1 MLDDLDRA
9 LIHALHVEGRAP
21 FSRIAGVLGVSAQ
34 TVARRYRRL
43 RTEAGLRVVGLA
55 DPHRAGRTQW
65 LVRLTAAARSAQTIA
80 EALVRRPDTSWVKL
94 TSGGTEITAIIHA
107 PTDDTAGNSLLLR
120 DIPRTGGITA
130 VSAHCLLHTY
140 LGGPVNWRRGAR
152 TLDAE
157 QQRALRE
164 GAEGR
169 EDGEGAEGV
178 EARRPGPGDAEL
190 LAALE
195 RDGRAAF
202 GELARRTGW
211 SPATVARRLA
221 ELRAGGGLFFDVEMD
236 AGLFG
241 VRTRALLWMS
251 VRPADLEGVA
261 EELATHDELA
271 FVAATTG
278 PTNLVAQAL
287 CRDPADLH
295 RYLTRRLGALRQIR
309 ALETSP
315 VLRTLKAG
323 SPAAM
328 SPLSP
333 SGSPPSSRPPVPPPP
348 STPPRPRAAPMR
360 R

>member
-9 LIHALHVEGRAP
+9 LIHALHVDGRAP
-21 FSRIAGVLGVSAQ
+21 FSRIAAVLGVSAQ

-65 LVRLTAAARSAQTIA
+65 LVRLTATARSAQDIA
-80 EALVRRPDTSWVKL
+80 AALVRRPDTSWVKL
-94 TSGGTEITAIIHA
+94 TSGGTEITAVIHA
-107 PTDDTAGNSLLLR
+107 PASDASPDSLLLR

-140 LGGPVNWRRGAR
+140 LGGPANWRRSAR
-152 TLDAE
+152 ALDEE
-157 QQRALRE
+157 QQAALAYRITT
-164 GAEGR
+164 
-169 EDGEGAEGV
+169 EGV
-178 EARRPGPGDAEL
+178 RQPEPGDAEL

-195 RDGRAAF
+195 KDGRL
-202 GELARRTGW
+202 GQGDLARATGW

-221 ELRAGGGLFFDVEMD
+221 ELRAAGALFFDVEVD

-241 VRTRALLWMS
+241 VRARALLWLS
-251 VRPADLEGVA
+251 VRPADLEEVA
-261 EELATHDELA
+261 LALSGHDELA

-295 RYLTRRLGALRQIR
+295 RYLTRRLGALRAVR
-309 ALETSP
+309 TLETSP
-315 VLRTLKAG
+315 VLRTLKA
-323 SPAAM
+323 A
-328 SPLSP
+328 SP
-333 SGSPPSSRPPVPPPP
+333 SL
-348 STPPRPRAAPMR
+348 TDLPRLRRASV
-360 R
+360 